1 MAIVKISSDIER
13 PLSDKA
19 IRLFQA
25 HDRAVI
31 SPESNASSGVQSN
44 SVDLVLL

>member
-1 MAIVKISSDIER
+1 MAIVQISSDIER

-31 SPESNASSGVQSN
+31 SSEKSASPGVRSK
-44 SVDLVLL
+44 SADLVLP